1 MKEED
6 IEKIVSFMVDKISEH
21 GILRHSDV
29 IGKIKNCLGN
39 SYEYCSKVPKEV
51 LNEFKKRCKS
61 YWEVGKRSWVLMVY
75 KLMSLSSEKDL
86 YRIIEIICTN
96 KFHCS
101 TFSEMNDPME
111 GVYTY
116 EHKHLVEP
124 DLPATKNKYKICSF
138 SGLKGF
144 ENPAMWGYYANGF
157 KGIAIEVI
165 INDESNTNIE
175 NIEKVVYKN
184 NVPKANL
191 DSIKEILTTKLKA
204 WEHEDEYRYIIN
216 SEDSK
221 QYIGKINHVYIG
233 CPYGNTTNYEDII
246 EKSESLKKYRKYKE
260 ILEKFLKLKKI
271 KYKYCF
277 VGGDNKVDTG
287 KKCWKIT

>member
-1 MKEED
+1 MS
-6 IEKIVSFMVDKISEH
+6 EKIVSFVEKE
-21 GILRHSDV
+21 
-29 IGKIKNCLGN
+29 
-39 SYEYCSKVPKEV
+39 CSKVLSSDTIEKIKDCLNNCKASSNTSNETQNNSNGVYSKIPK
-51 LNEFKKRCKS
+51 
-61 YWEVGKRSWVLMVY
+61 YVY

-86 YRIIEIICTN
+86 CRIIEIICTN

-111 GVYTY
+111 GVYV
-116 EHKHLVEP
+116 HKKYDETQKSLYS
-124 DLPATKNKYKICSF
+124 DKNKYKICSF

-191 DSIKEILTTKLKA
+191 DSIKEILTTKLDA
-204 WEHEDEYRYIIN
+204 WKHEKEYRYLVKN
-216 SEDSK
+216 GVDK

-246 EKSESLKKYRKYKE
+246 EKSESLIRYQIYKE
-260 ILEKFLKLKKI
+260 ILEKFLKLKDI

-277 VGGDNKVDTG
+277 VGEDNKV
-287 KKCWKIT
+287 KN

>member
-1 MKEED
+1 VS
-6 IEKIVSFMVDKISEH
+6 EKIVSFVEKE
-21 GILRHSDV
+21 
-29 IGKIKNCLGN
+29 
-39 SYEYCSKVPKEV
+39 CSKVLSSDTIEKIKDCLNNCKASSNTSNETQNNSNGVYSKIPK
-51 LNEFKKRCKS
+51 
-61 YWEVGKRSWVLMVY
+61 YVY

-86 YRIIEIICTN
+86 CRIIEIICTN

-111 GVYTY
+111 GVYV
-116 EHKHLVEP
+116 HKKYDETQKSLYS
-124 DLPATKNKYKICSF
+124 DKNKYKICSF